1 MGPLTGMA
9 ITYIVSVYQVCTVFY
24 YSLYC
29 GPVYRN
35 CERQYPKGIK
45 VEGEV
50 GEMSDDDAL
59 EDLE

>member
-1 MGPLTGMA
+1 MGTFTGMA
-9 ITYIVSVYQVCTVFY
+9 FTYIVSDYEVCTLFY

-29 GPVYRN
+29 KPFYRN